1 MTSNTVE
8 TSGSFRAV
16 SLADRLV
23 SVQPIEGP
31 IGLAFALRKIYSSDE
46 EWAKQKKEWHME
58 EIKNAGN
65 DYEI

>member
-1 MTSNTVE
+1 M
-8 TSGSFRAV
+8 A
-16 SLADRLV
+16 LADQLV

-31 IGLAFALRKIYSSDE
+31 VGLAYALRRIYSSEE
-46 EWAKQKKEWHME
+46 EWAKQKKEWHIE